1 MLYAYN
7 KLLELCESTILFNK
21 IIISIL
27 GNCYIL
33 TISDYFTKWV
43 EAVATPDKSAVQVA
57 SSLFKVST
65 IIYMLTHSHV
75 RESYVSSCLRQVFLQ
90 LFISNCACTHA

>member
-1 MLYAYN
+1 L
-7 KLLELCESTILFNK
+7 INK

-43 EAVATPDKSAVQVA
+43 EAVTTPDKSAVQVA
-57 SSLFKVST
+57 GSLFKVST
-65 IIYMLTHSHV
+65 IYAHTLSCV
-75 RESYVSSCLRQVFLQ
+75 RSIRIKLSASGFFLK